1 MGCCGQGRA
10 ALRGTLTPAGANEAT
25 SATPP
30 PLAAS
35 ERRLLLQY
43 QAAAPIAVR
52 GVGTGRLYQFDADHA
67 RQHVAEADA
76 LPLLRSKFFA
86 RAD

>member
-10 ALRGTLTPAGANEAT
+10 ALRRTLTPAGANEAT

-30 PLAAS
+30 PVAAS
-35 ERRLLLQY
+35 ERRVLLQY

-76 LPLLRSKFFA
+76 LPLLRSKFCA